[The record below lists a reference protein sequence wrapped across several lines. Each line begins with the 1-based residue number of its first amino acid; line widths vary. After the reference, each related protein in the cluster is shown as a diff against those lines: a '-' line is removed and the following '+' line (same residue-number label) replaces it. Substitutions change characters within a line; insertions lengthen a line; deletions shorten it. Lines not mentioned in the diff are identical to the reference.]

1 MYRASTC
8 RPGSRASARS
18 QQLAQPPPDTDRVA
32 AALGR
37 ARGFALE
44 NADFEIFQLAK
55 CLICNVRG
63 LRFRSKTAVV
73 KTYPIPKLGWFRID
87 SSHHV
92 SATHRAQEERQDA
105 PLLER
110 GREQAP
116 WGRAGGAA
124 ARFVSRR
131 DQLLAGGRMAQGDR
145 GFRRGCR
152 P

>member
-1 MYRASTC
+1 MME
-8 RPGSRASARS
+8 SAKKWRWLCVPKTLS
-18 QQLAQPPPDTDRVA
+18 VLMTPRNHLTRV
-32 AALGR
+32 
-37 ARGFALE
+37 RGFALE

-63 LRFRSKTAVV
+63 LRFRPKTSVV

-92 SATHRAQEERQDA
+92 SATHRAKEERQDA

-116 WGRAGGAA
+116 W
-124 ARFVSRR
+124 
-131 DQLLAGGRMAQGDR
+131 
-145 GFRRGCR
+145 
-152 P
+152 